1 MTKNICFIIP
11 LVIVLCLVG
20 CTNGFE
26 EKNQDPYAIKKI
38 NPGFLFTGAERGMN
52 GTMNGTNPVN
62 VDNWDGEQTIV
73 QQYMNGY
80 NSGATAGFQ
89 FNLDID
95 GYNTPRWG
103 VYTTVVKPLV
113 QIISLTKDDPTKSNL
128 YNMTRIWK
136 AYAFM
141 TLVDTY
147 GDVPYFDAGKG
158 YLEGINYPKYD
169 KMADIYTD
177 LYNELKT
184 ATAALS
190 KARRALSKGA
200 L

>member
-1 MTKNICFIIP
+1 MTKKICSITP
-11 LVIVLCLVG
+11 LVIILFLVG

-38 NPGFLFTGAERGMN
+38 DPGFLFTGAERGMN
-52 GTMNGTNPVN
+52 IG
-62 VDNWDGEQTIV
+62 NWDGEQTIV

-103 VYTTVVKPLV
+103 VYTSATGAGGVVKPLV
-113 QIISLTKDDPTKSNL
+113 QIISVTQNNPAAQNL
-128 YNMTRIWK
+128 YNMCRIWK

-141 TLVDTY
+141 TL
-147 GDVPYFDAGKG
+147 
-158 YLEGINYPKYD
+158 
-169 KMADIYTD
+169 
-177 LYNELKT
+177 
-184 ATAALS
+184 
-190 KARRALSKGA
+190 
-200 L
+200 